1 MRFTRTVKRSLALL
15 DRKDRIKT
23 ISFVIFQL
31 FVSLLD
37 LGGVILFSATAYFG
51 AQNFIGTPPTKTSS
65 KLTHVFDVFQSYFP
79 NLESLITFLFITSV
93 LFFVSKNLIS
103 LLLVSIMIKRMNAIT
118 ATFSSKLAG
127 KLFRLDLA
135 FLQKRSSQLTASAI
149 SYSASYAIVD
159 VLNAAMVLVS
169 ELTLLLLFSIM
180 LVYFHP
186 FITLVAIIYFA
197 LIVYFIQ
204 FRILRLSAEYGE
216 NRNKFDISSIETTQE
231 IMTLFR
237 EIKVSNRLNYFVQ
250 NFSNQRLNSAKANIG
265 GQSAAQVP
273 KFLLETALI
282 TGAVI
287 LGVSQFITNDSQSA
301 ITTLALFL
309 TVGIR
314 ILPSL
319 LRIQSC
325 ITIIQVSGGAASVTY
340 DLVDDVNA
348 TFYIKNDIEKF
359 PNYHGDI
366 SRQFTPSV
374 ELVGVSF
381 QYPEESKFAIRN
393 LSFSVKE
400 GETLAIVGPSGAG
413 KSTLTDLIL
422 GVNRV
427 SVGEIRIS
435 GVPADLATKLWPG
448 VIAYVPQ
455 ITSLMNCTIR
465 ENVAIGLPAH
475 EINDQDVWSALRFAQ
490 LFEFITNLPDK
501 LDTNIG
507 ENGHR
512 LSGGQRQRL
521 GIARALYTKPRLLI
535 LDEATSAMDAETE
548 ESVTHAI
555 QNLAGEITLIII
567 AHRLSTVRKAD
578 SILYLQEGKAVAIA
592 KFEELRNKVPNFD
605 KQAGLLGL

>member
-15 DRKDRIKT
+15 DRKDRVKT

-37 LGGVILFSATAYFG
+37 LGGVILFSAIAYFG

-65 KLTHVFDVFQSYFP
+65 KLTHVFDVFQSYFS
-79 NLESLITFLFITSV
+79 NLESLITFLLITSV

-118 ATFSSKLAG
+118 ATFSSKLAD

-180 LVYFHP
+180 LVYFNP

-204 FRILRLSAEYGE
+204 FRILRLSADYGE

-250 NFSNQRLNSAKANIG
+250 NFSNQRLNSAQANRG

-273 KFLLETALI
+273 RFLLETALI

-287 LGVSQFITNDSQSA
+287 LGVSQFLTNDSQSA

-319 LRIQSC
+319 LRIQSS

-348 TFYIKNDIEKF
+348 TFYVKNDIEEF

-427 SVGEIRIS
+427 NVGEIKIS
-435 GVPADLATKLWPG
+435 GVPAVLATKLWPG

-475 EINDQDVWSALRFAQ
+475 EINDQDVWAALRFAQ
-490 LFEFITNLPDK
+490 LFEFIANLPDK

-578 SILYLQEGKAVAIA
+578 SILYLQEGKAIAIA